1 MTAYIIFL
9 IIIFKVQSH
18 MAENRVINISEL
30 KSHCQN
36 CTLYDLCLPM
46 GLDTGDMNRLD
57 NVIKRRQS
65 INKNNFL
72 FRMGEPL
79 KSVYAIR
86 SGSFKTY
93 LTNPDGTEQIVGFSL
108 PGELLGMDAIS
119 NNQHS
124 CSAKALETSSVC
136 EIPFERLESLARD
149 IPNLQHQLLRLMS
162 KEIQQDQNQM
172 LLLAQMPAETRLAS
186 FLLGLSERL
195 SQRGYAAREFNL
207 SMSRGD
213 IANLLGMA
221 VETISRLLSH
231 FQEDGLLEVDR
242 KHITIVDIE
251 ALRKLATHCNGNHP
265 NTSKAG

>member
-1 MTAYIIFL
+1 
-9 IIIFKVQSH
+9 
-18 MAENRVINISEL
+18 MADNQVIKFSEL

-36 CTLYDLCLPM
+36 CSLYDLCLPM
-46 GLDTGDMNRLD
+46 GLETDDLDRLD

-72 FRMGEPL
+72 FRMGDSL

-93 LTNPDGTEQIVGFSL
+93 LTQPDGTEQIVGFSL
-108 PGELLGMDAIS
+108 PGELLGLDAIS
-119 NNQHS
+119 DDQHI
-124 CSAKALETSSVC
+124 CTAKALETSSVC
-136 EIPFERLESLARD
+136 EIPFDQLESLARE

-162 KEIQQDQNQM
+162 KKIQQDQNLM

-186 FLLGLSERL
+186 FLLGMSERL
-195 SQRGYAAREFNL
+195 NKRGYAANEFNL

-231 FQEDGLLEVDR
+231 FQEDGLLKVER
-242 KHITIVDIE
+242 KHISIINLE
-251 ALRKLATHCNGNHP
+251 KLRQLATHCASSCSN
-265 NTSKAG
+265 SSQAS

>member
-1 MTAYIIFL
+1 
-9 IIIFKVQSH
+9 
-18 MAENRVINISEL
+18 MAENRVVKLSEL
-30 KSHCQN
+30 RSHCKN
-36 CTLYDLCLPM
+36 CSLYDLCLPM
-46 GLDTGDMNRLD
+46 GLDTGDLD
-57 NVIKRRQS
+57 KLDDVIKRSQA
-65 INKNNFL
+65 IDKNKFL

-93 LTNPDGTEQIVGFSL
+93 ITNPDGTEQIIGFSL

-119 NNQHS
+119 DEKHI
-124 CSAKALETSSVC
+124 CTAKALETSSVC
-136 EIPFERLESLARD
+136 EIPFERLESLAHE
-149 IPNLQHQLLRLMS
+149 IPNLQHQLFRLMS
-162 KEIQQDQNQM
+162 QEIQQDQNLM

-195 SQRGYAAREFNL
+195 NQRGYAANEFNL

-231 FQEDGLLEVDR
+231 FQESGLLKVER
-242 KHITIVDIE
+242 KHISILKLQE
-251 ALRKLATHCNGNHP
+251 LRQLATHCASNP
-265 NTSKAG
+265 ANTSQVS

>member
-1 MTAYIIFL
+1 MTDH
-9 IIIFKVQSH
+9 Q
-18 MAENRVINISEL
+18 VIKLSEL

-36 CTLYDLCLPM
+36 CSLYDLCLPM
-46 GLDTGDMNRLD
+46 GLETSDLNRLD
-57 NVIKRRQS
+57 KVIKRSQS
-65 INKNNFL
+65 INRNNLL

-79 KSVYAIR
+79 KSIYAIR

-93 LTNPDGTEQIVGFSL
+93 LTNPDGTEQIIGFSL

-119 NNQHS
+119 EDKHT
-124 CSAKALETSSVC
+124 CTTKALETSSVC
-136 EIPFERLESLARD
+136 EIPFERLESLARE

-162 KEIQQDQNQM
+162 KEIQQDQNLM

-186 FLLGLSERL
+186 FLLGMSERL
-195 SQRGYAAREFNL
+195 NKRGYAANEFNL

-231 FQEDGLLEVDR
+231 FQETGLLSVER
-242 KHITIVDIE
+242 KHITILKLDE
-251 ALRKLATHCNGNHP
+251 LRRLATHCASNCP
-265 NTSKAG
+265 DSSQAS

>member
-1 MTAYIIFL
+1 MTDNQIIKL
-9 IIIFKVQSH
+9 
-18 MAENRVINISEL
+18 SEL

-36 CTLYDLCLPM
+36 CSLYDLCLPM
-46 GLDTGDMNRLD
+46 GLNSGDLDRLD
-57 NVIKRRQS
+57 EVIKRRQS
-65 INKNNFL
+65 VNKNNFL
-72 FRMGEPL
+72 FRMGENL

-119 NNQHS
+119 GNEHR

-149 IPNLQHQLLRLMS
+149 IPNLQHQLFRLMS
-162 KEIQQDQNQM
+162 KEIQQDQNAM

-186 FLLGLSERL
+186 FLLGMSERL
-195 SQRGYAAREFNL
+195 NKRGYAANEFNL

-231 FQEDGLLEVDR
+231 FQDDGLLDVER
-242 KHITIVDIE
+242 KHITILDV
-251 ALRKLATHCNGNHP
+251 AKLRQLANHSST
-265 NTSKAG
+265 NCSNSSQAS

>member
-1 MTAYIIFL
+1 MTDN
-9 IIIFKVQSH
+9 Q
-18 MAENRVINISEL
+18 VIKLSEL
-30 KSHCQN
+30 KSHCQS
-36 CTLYDLCLPM
+36 CSLYDLCLPM
-46 GLDTGDMNRLD
+46 GLESGDLDRLG
-57 NVIKRRQS
+57 NVIKRSQS
-65 INKNNFL
+65 VNKNNFL

-119 NNQHS
+119 DEKHT
-124 CSAKALETSSVC
+124 CTAKALETASVC
-136 EIPFERLESLARD
+136 EIPFERLESLARE

-162 KEIQQDQNQM
+162 KEIQQDQNLM
-172 LLLAQMPAETRLAS
+172 LLLAQMPADTRLAS
-186 FLLGLSERL
+186 FLLGLSKRL
-195 SQRGYAAREFNL
+195 TQRGYAANEFNL

-231 FQEDGLLEVDR
+231 FQESGLLKVER
-242 KHITIVDIE
+242 KHISILKIDE
-251 ALRKLATHCNGNHP
+251 LRKIATHCASNNSG
-265 NTSKAG
+265 SSQAS

>member
-1 MTAYIIFL
+1 MTDH
-9 IIIFKVQSH
+9 Q
-18 MAENRVINISEL
+18 VIKLSEL

-36 CTLYDLCLPM
+36 CSLYDLCLPM
-46 GLDTGDMNRLD
+46 GLETSDLNCLD
-57 NVIKRRQS
+57 KVIKRSQS
-65 INKNNFL
+65 INRNNLL

-79 KSVYAIR
+79 KSIYAIR

-93 LTNPDGTEQIVGFSL
+93 LTNPDGTEQIIGFSL

-119 NNQHS
+119 EDKHT
-124 CSAKALETSSVC
+124 CTTKALETSSVC
-136 EIPFERLESLARD
+136 EIPFERLESLARE

-162 KEIQQDQNQM
+162 KEIQQDQNLM

-186 FLLGLSERL
+186 FLLGMSERL
-195 SQRGYAAREFNL
+195 NKRGYAANEFNL

-231 FQEDGLLEVDR
+231 FQETGLLSVER
-242 KHITIVDIE
+242 KHITILKLDE
-251 ALRKLATHCNGNHP
+251 LRRLATHCASNCP
-265 NTSKAG
+265 DSSQAS

>member
-1 MTAYIIFL
+1 MTDNQIIKF
-9 IIIFKVQSH
+9 
-18 MAENRVINISEL
+18 SEL
-30 KSHCQN
+30 KSHCQS
-36 CTLYDLCLPM
+36 CSLYDLCLPM
-46 GLDTGDMNRLD
+46 GLETGDIDRLD
-57 NVIKRRQS
+57 SVIKRS
-65 INKNNFL
+65 KSVSKNNFL
-72 FRMGEPL
+72 FRIGEPL

-93 LTNPDGTEQIVGFSL
+93 LTNPDGTEQIVGFAL

-119 NNQHS
+119 EERHT
-124 CSAKALETSSVC
+124 CTTKALETSSVC

-162 KEIQQDQNQM
+162 KEIQQDQNLM

-186 FLLGLSERL
+186 FLLGMSERL
-195 SQRGYAAREFNL
+195 NKRGYAANEFNL

-231 FQEDGLLEVDR
+231 FQDDGLLKVDR
-242 KHITIVDIE
+242 KHISILMLDE
-251 ALRKLATHCNGNHP
+251 LRKLATHCATNSCSG
-265 NTSKAG
+265 SSQAS

>member
-1 MTAYIIFL
+1 MTDN
-9 IIIFKVQSH
+9 Q
-18 MAENRVINISEL
+18 VIKLSEL

-36 CTLYDLCLPM
+36 CSLYDLCLPM
-46 GLDTGDMNRLD
+46 GLETGDLDRLD
-57 NVIKRRQS
+57 KVIKRRQS
-65 INKNNFL
+65 VNKNKFL

-108 PGELLGMDAIS
+108 PGELLGMDGIS
-119 NNQHS
+119 DERHT
-124 CSAKALETSSVC
+124 CTAKALETSNVC
-136 EIPFERLESLARD
+136 EIPFERLESLSRD

-162 KEIQQDQNQM
+162 KEIQQDQNLM

-186 FLLGLSERL
+186 FLLDLSERL
-195 SQRGYAAREFNL
+195 NQRGYAANEFNL

-231 FQEDGLLEVDR
+231 FQDDGLLNVER
-242 KHITIVDIE
+242 KHITILKLDE
-251 ALRKLATHCNGNHP
+251 LRQLATHCASNCP
-265 NTSKAG
+265 DSSQAS

>member
-1 MTAYIIFL
+1 
-9 IIIFKVQSH
+9 
-18 MAENRVINISEL
+18 MAGDIVIKLSEL

-36 CTLYDLCLPM
+36 CSLYDLCLPM
-46 GLDTGDMNRLD
+46 GLDSGDLDKLD

-65 INKNNFL
+65 VNKNNFL
-72 FRMGEPL
+72 YRMGDTL

-93 LTNPDGTEQIVGFSL
+93 LTNPDGTEQILGFSL

-119 NNQHS
+119 ENEHS
-124 CSAKALETSSVC
+124 CSAKALETSNVC

-162 KEIQQDQNQM
+162 KEIQQDQNLL

-186 FLLGLSERL
+186 FLLGMSERL
-195 SQRGYAAREFNL
+195 SKRGYSSNEFNL

-231 FQEDGLLEVDR
+231 FQEEGLLEVER
-242 KHITIVDIE
+242 KHITILDLNR
-251 ALRKLATHCNGNHP
+251 LRELANHTAT
-265 NTSKAG
+265 NCSNSSKVS

>member
-1 MTAYIIFL
+1 MTDH
-9 IIIFKVQSH
+9 Q
-18 MAENRVINISEL
+18 VIKLSEL

-36 CTLYDLCLPM
+36 CSLYDLCLPM
-46 GLDTGDMNRLD
+46 GLETSDLNRLD
-57 NVIKRRQS
+57 KVIKRSQS
-65 INKNNFL
+65 INRNNLL

-79 KSVYAIR
+79 KSIYAIR

-119 NNQHS
+119 EDIHT
-124 CSAKALETSSVC
+124 CTTKALETSSVC
-136 EIPFERLESLARD
+136 EIPFERLESLSRE

-162 KEIQQDQNQM
+162 KEIQQDQNLM

-186 FLLGLSERL
+186 FLLGMSERL
-195 SQRGYAAREFNL
+195 NKRGYAANEFNL

-231 FQEDGLLEVDR
+231 FQEIGLLSVER
-242 KHITIVDIE
+242 KHITILKLDE
-251 ALRKLATHCNGNHP
+251 LRRLATHCASNCP
-265 NTSKAG
+265 DSSQAS

>member
-1 MTAYIIFL
+1 MTD
-9 IIIFKVQSH
+9 
-18 MAENRVINISEL
+18 NRVIKLSEL

-36 CTLYDLCLPM
+36 CSLYDLCLPM
-46 GLDTGDMNRLD
+46 GLNTGDLERLD
-57 NVIKRRQS
+57 KVIRRRQS
-65 INKNNFL
+65 VNKNNFL
-72 FRMGEPL
+72 FRMGENL

-93 LTNPDGTEQIVGFSL
+93 LTNPDGTEQIIGFSL

-119 NNQHS
+119 GNEHR

-136 EIPFERLESLARD
+136 EIPFEHLESLALD
-149 IPNLQHQLLRLMS
+149 IPNLQHQLFRLMS
-162 KEIQQDQNQM
+162 KEIQQDQNAM

-186 FLLGLSERL
+186 FLVSLSERL
-195 SQRGYAAREFNL
+195 NSLGYAANEFNL

-231 FQEDGLLEVDR
+231 FQDDGLLDVER
-242 KHITIVDIE
+242 KHITILDTVK
-251 ALRKLATHCNGNHP
+251 LRQLANHSST
-265 NTSKAG
+265 NCSNSSQVS

>member
-1 MTAYIIFL
+1 MTD
-9 IIIFKVQSH
+9 
-18 MAENRVINISEL
+18 NRVIKLSEL

-36 CTLYDLCLPM
+36 CSLYDLCLPM
-46 GLDTGDMNRLD
+46 GLNTGDLDKLD

-65 INKNNFL
+65 VNKNNFL

-119 NNQHS
+119 ENEHV
-124 CSAKALETSSVC
+124 CSAKALETSNVC
-136 EIPFERLESLARD
+136 EIPFDRLESLARD
-149 IPNLQHQLLRLMS
+149 IPNLQHQLFRLMS
-162 KEIQQDQNQM
+162 KEIQHDQNSM
-172 LLLAQMPAETRLAS
+172 LLLAQLPADTRLAS
-186 FLLGLSERL
+186 FLLGMSERL
-195 SQRGYAAREFNL
+195 NKRGYAAGEFNL

-221 VETISRLLSH
+221 VETVSRLLGH
-231 FQEDGLLEVDR
+231 FQDDGLLNVER
-242 KHITIVDIE
+242 KHITILEIDE
-251 ALRKLATHCNGNHP
+251 LRKLATHCASNCPDSNQA
-265 NTSKAG
+265 S

>member
-1 MTAYIIFL
+1 MTDNQIIKL
-9 IIIFKVQSH
+9 
-18 MAENRVINISEL
+18 SEL

-36 CTLYDLCLPM
+36 CSLYDLCLPM
-46 GLDTGDMNRLD
+46 GLETGDLDCLD

-72 FRMGEPL
+72 FRLGDPL

-86 SGSFKTY
+86 SGSLKTY
-93 LTNPDGTEQIVGFSL
+93 LINTDGNEQIVGFSL

-119 NNQHS
+119 ENQHA
-124 CSAKALETSSVC
+124 CTAKALETSSVC
-136 EIPFERLESLARD
+136 EIPFDRLESLARN
-149 IPNLQHQLLRLMS
+149 IPNLQHQLFRLMS
-162 KEIQQDQNQM
+162 KEIQQDQNLM

-186 FLLGLSERL
+186 FLLGMSERL
-195 SQRGYAAREFNL
+195 SKRGYAANEFNL

-231 FQEDGLLEVDR
+231 FQENGLLNVER
-242 KHITIVDIE
+242 KHITILDMDK
-251 ALRKLATHCNGNHP
+251 LRQLANHSS
-265 NTSKAG
+265 TSCSNSSQAS

>member
-1 MTAYIIFL
+1 MTEH
-9 IIIFKVQSH
+9 Q
-18 MAENRVINISEL
+18 VIKLSEL

-36 CTLYDLCLPM
+36 CGLYDLCLPM
-46 GLDTGDMNRLD
+46 GLETDDLDRLD
-57 NVIKRRQS
+57 NVIKRSQS
-65 INKNNFL
+65 INRNNFL

-79 KSVYAIR
+79 KSVFAIR

-119 NNQHS
+119 DDKHT
-124 CSAKALETSSVC
+124 CTAKALETSSVC
-136 EIPFERLESLARD
+136 EIPFERLETLARD

-162 KEIQQDQNQM
+162 KEIQQDQNLM
-172 LLLAQMPAETRLAS
+172 LLLAQMPADTRLAS
-186 FLLGLSERL
+186 FLLGMSERL
-195 SQRGYAAREFNL
+195 NKRGYAATEFNL

-231 FQEDGLLEVDR
+231 FQDDGLLKVER
-242 KHITIVDIE
+242 KHITILKIDE
-251 ALRKLATHCNGNHP
+251 LRKLATHCASNCP
-265 NTSKAG
+265 DSSQAS

>member
-1 MTAYIIFL
+1 MADNQIIKL
-9 IIIFKVQSH
+9 
-18 MAENRVINISEL
+18 SEL

-36 CTLYDLCLPM
+36 CSLYDLCLPM
-46 GLDTGDMNRLD
+46 GLETGDLDRLD

-65 INKNNFL
+65 VNKNNFL
-72 FRMGEPL
+72 FRLGDPL

-93 LTNPDGTEQIVGFSL
+93 LINTDGAEQIVGFSL

-119 NNQHS
+119 ENQHA
-124 CSAKALETSSVC
+124 CTAKALETSSVC
-136 EIPFERLESLARD
+136 EIPFDRLESLARD
-149 IPNLQHQLLRLMS
+149 IPNLQHQLFRLMS
-162 KEIQQDQNQM
+162 KEIQQDQNLM

-186 FLLGLSERL
+186 FLLSMSERL
-195 SQRGYAAREFNL
+195 SKRGYAANEFNL

-231 FQEDGLLEVDR
+231 FQENDLLNVER
-242 KHITIVDIE
+242 KHITILDMDK
-251 ALRKLATHCNGNHP
+251 LRQLANHSAV
-265 NTSKAG
+265 NCSNSSQAS

>member
-1 MTAYIIFL
+1 MTDNQIIKL
-9 IIIFKVQSH
+9 
-18 MAENRVINISEL
+18 SEL

-36 CTLYDLCLPM
+36 CSLYDLCLPM
-46 GLDTGDMNRLD
+46 GLETGDLDRLD
-57 NVIKRRQS
+57 KVIKRRQS

-72 FRMGEPL
+72 FRLGDPL

-93 LTNPDGTEQIVGFSL
+93 LINTDGTEQIVGFSL

-119 NNQHS
+119 ENQHA
-124 CSAKALETSSVC
+124 CTAKALETSSVC
-136 EIPFERLESLARD
+136 EIPFDRLESLARD
-149 IPNLQHQLLRLMS
+149 IPNLQHQLFRLMS
-162 KEIQQDQNQM
+162 KEIQQDQNLM

-186 FLLGLSERL
+186 FLLGMSERL
-195 SQRGYAAREFNL
+195 SKRGYAPNEFNL

-231 FQEDGLLEVDR
+231 FQENDLLNVER
-242 KHITIVDIE
+242 KHITILDMDK
-251 ALRKLATHCNGNHP
+251 LRQLANHSA
-265 NTSKAG
+265 TSCSNSSQAS

>member
-1 MTAYIIFL
+1 
-9 IIIFKVQSH
+9 
-18 MAENRVINISEL
+18 MANDQVIKLSEL

-36 CTLYDLCLPM
+36 CSLYDLCLPM
-46 GLDTGDMNRLD
+46 GLDAGDISKLD

-65 INKNNFL
+65 VNKNNFL
-72 FRMGEPL
+72 FRIGENL

-93 LTNPDGTEQIVGFSL
+93 LTNANGVEQIVGFSL

-119 NNQHS
+119 EGEHS
-124 CSAKALETSSVC
+124 CSAKALETSNVC
-136 EIPFERLESLARD
+136 EIPFDRLESLARD

-162 KEIQQDQNQM
+162 KEIQQDQNLM

-186 FLLGLSERL
+186 FLLSMSERL
-195 SQRGYAAREFNL
+195 TKRGYASTEFNL

-221 VETISRLLSH
+221 VETISRLFSH
-231 FQEDGLLEVDR
+231 FQDDGLLEVER
-242 KHITIVDIE
+242 KHIRVLDMDK
-251 ALRKLATHCNGNHP
+251 LRKLANHTAT
-265 NTSKAG
+265 NCSSSSQAS

>member
-1 MTAYIIFL
+1 
-9 IIIFKVQSH
+9 
-18 MAENRVINISEL
+18 MADNQVIKLSEL
-30 KSHCQN
+30 KSHCQS
-36 CTLYDLCLPM
+36 CSLYDLCLPM
-46 GLDTGDMNRLD
+46 GLETGDLDRLD

-65 INKNNFL
+65 VNKNKFL
-72 FRMGEPL
+72 YRMGEPL
-79 KSVYAIR
+79 KSVFAIR

-119 NNQHS
+119 DEVHT
-124 CSAKALETSSVC
+124 CTAKALETSSVC

-162 KEIQQDQNQM
+162 KEIQQDQNLM

-186 FLLGLSERL
+186 FLLSMSERL
-195 SQRGYAAREFNL
+195 NQRGYAANEFNL

-231 FQEDGLLEVDR
+231 FQDEGLLNVER
-242 KHITIVDIE
+242 KHISI
-251 ALRKLATHCNGNHP
+251 LNLHKLCQLATHCSSNCP
-265 NTSKAG
+265 NSSQAS

>member
-1 MTAYIIFL
+1 M
-9 IIIFKVQSH
+9 S
-18 MAENRVINISEL
+18 ENTVVKLSEL
-30 KSHCQN
+30 KSHCQS
-36 CTLYDLCLPM
+36 CSLYDLCLPM
-46 GLDTGDMNRLD
+46 GLETGDLDRLD

-65 INKNNFL
+65 VDKNNFL

-119 NNQHS
+119 EDSHT
-124 CSAKALETSSVC
+124 CTAKALETSNVC

-149 IPNLQHQLLRLMS
+149 IPNLQHQLFRLMS
-162 KEIQQDQNQM
+162 KEIQQDQNLM

-186 FLLGLSERL
+186 FLLGMSERL
-195 SQRGYAAREFNL
+195 NKRGYAANEFNL

-231 FQEDGLLEVDR
+231 FQENGLLKVER
-242 KHITIVDIE
+242 KHITILKLDE
-251 ALRKLATHCNGNHP
+251 LRKLATHCASNCP
-265 NTSKAG
+265 DSSQVS